1 VMRLSLNNKNLK
13 VKPYILKDIRTSGPI
28 WLTDLNGTILL
39 RNIRPFK
46 EPYPVSFSKLSTF
59 YKCPFQFAFHYHY
72 GIKIPKKLTESAKF
86 GHAIHASAHMITVA
100 QQQIIEEPT
109 KEVVKKAIHTFV
121 EKYEEK
127 GEKLPDKIR
136 TVAVEQIKKLEK
148 VTRNEK
154 KLKTTGIKVM
164 SEFSSSFNMNLGGRQ
179 ISFFYTLDKIKVDKD
194 QVRIFE
200 LKSSR
205 KNIEEIKLQVAFY
218 LWAYEKT
225 YSVKPVSA
233 ICIQIGTNKVIY
245 EAFPD
250 DSRNMLLEEL
260 VSRFLDTV
268 EENLTFKPNPGY
280 YCKNCPS
287 ATYCP
292 AFKGIDEIEI
302 ESRKKKVEKKIRSW

>member
-1 VMRLSLNNKNLK
+1 
-13 VKPYILKDIRTSGPI
+13 
-28 WLTDLNGTILL
+28 
-39 RNIRPFK
+39 
-46 EPYPVSFSKLSTF
+46 
-59 YKCPFQFAFHYHY
+59 
-72 GIKIPKKLTESAKF
+72 
-86 GHAIHASAHMITVA
+86 MITVA

-205 KNIEEIKLQVAFY
+205 KKS
-218 LWAYEKT
+218 K
-225 YSVKPVSA
+225 
-233 ICIQIGTNKVIY
+233 
-245 EAFPD
+245 
-250 DSRNMLLEEL
+250 R
-260 VSRFLDTV
+260 
-268 EENLTFKPNPGY
+268 
-280 YCKNCPS
+280 
-287 ATYCP
+287 
-292 AFKGIDEIEI
+292 
-302 ESRKKKVEKKIRSW
+302 